1 MKRSSLLALILA
13 LLFLLPACGQPAAA
27 PTEAAPAAEPAEASA
42 APTAEPVET
51 GPARDNTGLYLLSDT
66 GEAIIDDVDLSR
78 YAETEDNARVF
89 YEIFVGSF
97 SDSNGDGIGDLRGI
111 IDRFDYLNDGDPAS
125 GLSLGVEG
133 LWLTPIF
140 DSPSYHKYD
149 VTDYY
154 TVDPDFGTMEDLK
167 ELADLCESRNVK
179 LILDLPINHTGRRN
193 AWFSAFVN
201 AHRNKDEADP
211 YYNFYCWYG
220 PGESAPAG
228 RHYAPVSGT
237 EDYYECNFDSAMPE
251 LDFDSELVRQT
262 VLDVAKFYLDLG
274 VDGFRF
280 DAAKYVYYG
289 DNGSSA
295 AFWDWYMEEL
305 RKIDPE
311 IYVVAEVWDGDGV
324 TDKYYGSMNCFNFTL
339 AQSGGL
345 IDETA
350 KAGSAGR
357 YASYVESYLNTV
369 RALRSDAMLV
379 PFVSNHDM
387 DRASGYLQS
396 ANYQMQMAANLYIL
410 GPGSPFLY
418 YGEEIGMRG
427 SRGGSNTDANRR
439 LAMRWGDGDTVR
451 DPEGSTYPDQEEIS
465 VQAQLDR
472 GRSLYNYYKR
482 LILIRRA
489 NPEIARGTYT
499 AVSVPDSKVGG
510 FVSTWEGSAVCV
522 LHNPSQ
528 GAKTIDLAALGL
540 DFDTI
545 AACIGAGEATLEG
558 SSLRLEGQTS
568 VVLR

>member
-13 LLFLLPACGQPAAA
+13 LLFLLPACGQPVAA
-27 PTEAAPAAEPAEASA
+27 PAEAPSGDEAAPAEGSAEESPS
-42 APTAEPVET
+42 
-51 GPARDNTGLYLLSDT
+51 RDNTGRYLLSSA
-66 GEAIIDDVDLSR
+66 GEAIVDDVDLSR

-111 IDRFDYLNDGDPAS
+111 INRFDYLNDGDPAS

-133 LWLTPIF
+133 LWLTPIY

-179 LILDLPINHTGRRN
+179 LILDLPINHTGRQN

-201 AHRNKDEADP
+201 AHRNRDEADP

-220 PGESAPAG
+220 SGESAPAG
-228 RHYAPVSGT
+228 RHYAPISGT

-251 LDFDSELVRQT
+251 LDFDNDLVRQA

-280 DAAKYVYYG
+280 DAAKYVYFG
-289 DNGSSA
+289 DNSGSA
-295 AFWDWYMEEL
+295 AFWDWYMAEL

-324 TDKYYGSMNCFNFTL
+324 TDQYYGSMNCFNFTMPQ
-339 AQSGGL
+339 ADGL
-345 IDETA
+345 IAATA
-350 KAGSAGR
+350 KAGNAGR
-357 YASYVESYLNTV
+357 YAGYVESYLNTV
-369 RALRSDAMLV
+369 RALREDAMLV

-387 DRASGYLQS
+387 DRAAGYLQAAS
-396 ANYQMQMAANLYIL
+396 GQMQMAANLYIL

-418 YGEEIGMRG
+418 YGEEIGLRG
-427 SRGGSNTDANRR
+427 SRGGANTDANRR
-439 LAMRWGDGDTVR
+439 LAMLWGDGDTVR
-451 DPEGSTYPDQEEIS
+451 DPEGSTYPAQDNS
-465 VQAQLDR
+465 VQLQL
-472 GRSLYNYYKR
+472 GQGSSLYTYYKR

-489 NPEIARGTYT
+489 NPEIARGEYS

-510 FVSTWEGSAVCV
+510 FVSTYEGSSVCV
-522 LHNPSQ
+522 LHNPSL
-528 GAKTIDLAALGL
+528 GEKTIDLTSLGL
-540 DFDTI
+540 DFDSI
-545 AACIGAGEATLEG
+545 AAFIGAGEASLEG
-558 SSLRLEGQTS
+558 SMLTLGGQTS

>member
-13 LLFLLPACGQPAAA
+13 LLFLLPACGQPVAA

-66 GEAIIDDVDLSR
+66 GEAIVDDVDLSR
-78 YAETEDNARVF
+78 YAETADNARVF

-220 PGESAPAG
+220 PGESAPSG

-274 VDGFRF
+274 VFGFRF
-280 DAAKYVYYG
+280 DAAKYV
-289 DNGSSA
+289 
-295 AFWDWYMEEL
+295 
-305 RKIDPE
+305 
-311 IYVVAEVWDGDGV
+311 
-324 TDKYYGSMNCFNFTL
+324 
-339 AQSGGL
+339 
-345 IDETA
+345 
-350 KAGSAGR
+350 
-357 YASYVESYLNTV
+357 
-369 RALRSDAMLV
+369 
-379 PFVSNHDM
+379 
-387 DRASGYLQS
+387 
-396 ANYQMQMAANLYIL
+396 
-410 GPGSPFLY
+410 
-418 YGEEIGMRG
+418 
-427 SRGGSNTDANRR
+427 
-439 LAMRWGDGDTVR
+439 
-451 DPEGSTYPDQEEIS
+451 
-465 VQAQLDR
+465 
-472 GRSLYNYYKR
+472 
-482 LILIRRA
+482 
-489 NPEIARGTYT
+489 
-499 AVSVPDSKVGG
+499 
-510 FVSTWEGSAVCV
+510 
-522 LHNPSQ
+522 
-528 GAKTIDLAALGL
+528 
-540 DFDTI
+540 
-545 AACIGAGEATLEG
+545 
-558 SSLRLEGQTS
+558 
-568 VVLR
+568 